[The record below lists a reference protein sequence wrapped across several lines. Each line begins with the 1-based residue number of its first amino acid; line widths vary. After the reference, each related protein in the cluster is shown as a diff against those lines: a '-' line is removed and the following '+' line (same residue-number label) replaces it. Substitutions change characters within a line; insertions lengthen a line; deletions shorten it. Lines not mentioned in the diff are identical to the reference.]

1 MKKTVSILIPTYNE
15 EENVWPLYE
24 AIADVLQSKCQN
36 YDYEILFIDNM
47 STDNTRAYLRDVKF
61 AHRINGQRPFSM

>member
-15 EENVWPLYE
+15 EENVWPLYK

-47 STDNTRAYLRDVKF
+47 STDNTRA
-61 AHRINGQRPFSM
+61 